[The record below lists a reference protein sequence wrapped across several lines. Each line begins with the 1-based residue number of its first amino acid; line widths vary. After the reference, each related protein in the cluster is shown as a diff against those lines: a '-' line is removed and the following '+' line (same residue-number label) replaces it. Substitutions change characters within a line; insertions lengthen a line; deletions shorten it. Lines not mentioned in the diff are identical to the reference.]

1 MKTVEEVLRKYT
13 LGEAGKDETN
23 DGLKELGSPLRLNPD
38 RNVITPEEL
47 AETRVGE
54 TPAEANGWGIL
65 DHGVGSLEKVHV
77 VNGRTVDV
85 DMGHEAAYVYIAG
98 RKYRLRSDVLSGGRL
113 RRHITGPRSSRRSP
127 RSDRWGDLSES
138 GPVPKKHEPRGR
150 LRVHYP
156 DGYESWSPKGVF
168 EQAHL
173 PMTVNPDLRTD
184 APSISQQMVD
194 DFILETWTQTMGD
207 KTTVVRAMLRNG
219 FEIMESS
226 ACVSA
231 ENYDEKLGREIC
243 LGKIKDKVWFLLG
256 FLLQTAVHGVKKAKT
271 EAGRPAYAM
280 TFGMAIEAAKK
291 GKRIARKG
299 WNGKGQYVELA
310 KAISYKS
317 PTGAVVNAEHDA
329 IGNQALAFVGTS
341 GVQMGWL
348 ASQADM
354 LADDWEIVEG

>member
-1 MKTVEEVLRKYT
+1 MKTYIGTKIIQAEPAFRID
-13 LGEAGKDETN
+13 GEIY
-23 DGLKELGSPLRLNPD
+23 P
-38 RNVITPEEL
+38 
-47 AETRVGE
+47 
-54 TPAEANGWGIL
+54 
-65 DHGVGSLEKVHV
+65 
-77 VNGRTVDV
+77 
-85 DMGHEAAYVYIAG
+85 
-98 RKYRLRSDVLSGGRL
+98 
-113 RRHITGPRSSRRSP
+113 
-127 RSDRWGDLSES
+127 ES
-138 GPVPKKHEPRGR
+138 GPVPRSMNREEGY
-150 LRVHYP
+150 RVHYP
-156 DGYESWSPKGVF
+156 DGYESWSPKDVF
-168 EQAHL
+168 EQAYL
-173 PMTVNPDLRTD
+173 PLTVNPDLRTD

-219 FEIMESS
+219 FE
-226 ACVSA
+226 
-231 ENYDEKLGREIC
+231 
-243 LGKIKDKVWFLLG
+243 IKDKVWFLLG